1 MATPSP
7 FRMRLVAILAA
18 LILAALA
25 ALTTTCEAAIAPSD
39 PFVKVDGID
48 FKLGKDKYVFQGFN
62 AYQMLEAAADWGPV
76 GRLMVKDIFK
86 QAKENGLTVMRTFAF
101 AGRLKQNAL
110 MTGPGEYNDKMLEAL
125 DFVMDEA
132 SKQDI
137 RVVLVLDSYWNTAF
151 DKDETHANGIHKYLQ
166 WIKEAKN
173 VTLEPNDFYTNAE
186 TRKMYKD
193 HVKFML
199 NRKNTVNGRVY
210 KNDPAILSYNIMNE
224 PRCEECGKDL
234 QKWIDE
240 MAAYVRSI
248 DKNHMIT
255 VGEDGF
261 YSSEFSDAKHLSQ
274 NPGDWAHTQGKPT
287 PCLLL
292 LPFTPTDTPSPLISL
307 QSQESWWAQ
316 LPWAPRSSTTRT
328 DGCSG
333 SLLASPCSF
342 KLFACRSGPCSTPWP
357 RSRTSWSSWWPA
369 GSSAGAE
376 PLCIPFTSSSRRRS
390 GKTSA
395 QK

>member
-1 MATPSP
+1 
-7 FRMRLVAILAA
+7 MRLVAILAA

-292 LPFTPTDTPSPLISL
+292 LPFTPTDTPSPLSSLSLSHPSLISNL
-307 QSQESWWAQ
+307 RPR
-316 LPWAPRSSTTRT
+316 LPCQPQGQGYLLRRHSHLARRLEPPRGAVSTRL
-328 DGCSG
+328 D
-333 SLLASPCSF
+333 
-342 KLFACRSGPCSTPWP
+342 
-357 RSRTSWSSWWPA
+357 
-369 GSSAGAE
+369 SAAH
-376 PLCIPFTSSSRRRS
+376 SRRGAGPQETIRHR
-390 GKTSA
+390 GVWQNQGA
-395 QK
+395 